1 MWRLASDTSLWDKI
15 APPKSLGASCN
26 RIINIVSLFLKKQEE
41 QGPTYQLFIYIY
53 INIIIINIISIN
65 IIIIIIN
72 IIIIIVNIIYIYSCC
87 RFVLPIWDSHKLIN
101 QQKDEGHQWFTTL
114 VRQLGPDFFPLQHH
128 VWHLRGTIVGCATD
142 QVLQWRLAAM
152 LS

>member
-53 INIIIINIISIN
+53 ILIIDINIIIITIIFIN
-65 IIIIIIN
+65 IIIIN
-72 IIIIIVNIIYIYSCC
+72 IIIINIIIIVFIIIYIYIVVVDL
-87 RFVLPIWDSHKLIN
+87 FYQFEILIN
-101 QQKDEGHQWFTTL
+101 
-114 VRQLGPDFFPLQHH
+114 
-128 VWHLRGTIVGCATD
+128 
-142 QVLQWRLAAM
+142 
-152 LS
+152 